1 MFKIDKD
8 DELYS
13 EINVYNEYI
22 NNIINDVEDLRIDTY
37 KDLDVI
43 DLQNLE
49 EKISKISIKRN
60 KIQNKF
66 LKVYNLYTTYLADY
80 VYALKKKG
88 DDK

>member
-13 EINVYNEYI
+13 LINDYNKCI
-22 NNIINDVEDLRIDTY
+22 NNIINDIEDLRIDTH
-37 KDLDVI
+37 KNLDVI

-49 EKISKISIKRN
+49 EKISKINIKRN

-66 LKVYNLYTTYLADY
+66 LKIYNLYTTYLSDY
-80 VYALKKKG
+80 VYTLKEKG
-88 DDK
+88 EVK